1 MNKIIWKVLNWNFRG
16 LNDPAKWTL
25 IFDKIRE
32 SGCHVIFL
40 QDAKREHVDSLSS
53 DNSILEILTLL
64 HLFPLLAAQEE
75 S

>member
-1 MNKIIWKVLNWNFRG
+1 MTQLNG
-16 LNDPAKWTL
+16 LSFFIK
-25 IFDKIRE
+25 FMRVVVM
-32 SGCHVIFL
+32 HVICL

-53 DNSILEILTLL
+53 DNCILKILTLL